1 MMKNILCSTIVLLL
15 LVSCAEEQKETTFF
29 NPTYVHVV
37 YFWLKDPGNM
47 EDRMA
52 LETSLEKFMRTSKYA
67 KTKFV
72 GIPPKAT
79 REVVDDSF
87 AYNLVLTFA
96 SAEEQE
102 LYQKEE
108 AHLLFI
114 KESEDLWERVVV
126 YDANSLEA
134 K

>member
-1 MMKNILCSTIVLLL
+1 MKKLFCSAIIILMLI
-15 LVSCAEEQKETTFF
+15 SCVEDSKKGVNFDPAF
-29 NPTYVHVV
+29 VHVV

-47 EDRMA
+47 KDRKA
-52 LETSLEKFMRTSKYA
+52 LETSLEKFMRNSKYA

-72 GIPPKAT
+72 GIPPKAS
-79 REVVDDSF
+79 REVVDDTF

-108 AHLLFI
+108 AHLVFI
-114 KESEDLWERVVV
+114 EESQDLWERVVV
-126 YDANSLEA
+126 YDANSLVSP
-134 K
+134 